1 VETEAFPFC
10 SPYLT
15 SRAVM
20 KISAIP
26 ALFDFLHPPIR
37 CQRGPSSTPP
47 PWLAARC
54 ALQRLYTLLTTTV
67 GFRTCECAPRPVQT
81 PRTPV
86 YRSSPQRQLGP
97 HGLRPNVR
105 STDGLRLPYPSRRG
119 PRSWLRN
126 RSLVYRGSEAM
137 ASGCFSAHTAVRLV
151 ASGIYLL
158 RDIPI

>member
-1 VETEAFPFC
+1 VTASVKKKLKENEVTVETEAFPFC

-37 CQRGPSSTPP
+37 CQRGLSSTPP

-81 PRTPV
+81 PRTPFTAPAAATIGTTW
-86 YRSSPQRQLGP
+86 SSPECSVDR
-97 HGLRPNVR
+97 R
-105 STDGLRLPYPSRRG
+105 STTSLP
-119 PRSWLRN
+119 L
-126 RSLVYRGSEAM
+126 LKGS
-137 ASGCFSAHTAVRLV
+137 SILV
-151 ASGIYLL
+151 AEQVSGV
-158 RDIPI
+158 